1 MQLSA
6 IMVWDVALRPP
17 KVSEC
22 IHYLPL
28 SREQMCVISPV
39 ILSRIPLQEF
49 LFLKWSL
56 AFLYYLF
63 FDMHPF
69 SLALIFHSFCLR
81 FFFFLYLLYLQCN
94 FLQNITQLS
103 YIIYFFFCKATLPLC
118 HHFPLFL
125 SQVFFFFLKEV
136 SHFFFHSSFRQIR
149 CMSMKEGGN
158 KLD

>member
-1 MQLSA
+1 
-6 IMVWDVALRPP
+6 MVWDVALRPP

-49 LFLKWSL
+49 FFLKWSL

-63 FDMHPF
+63 FEMHPL

-81 FFFFLYLLYLQCN
+81 FFFIHVPFIPLVQLSSKYNSAFLHYLLFFVKQPSHYA
-94 FLQNITQLS
+94 
-103 YIIYFFFCKATLPLC
+103 IIFHFFV
-118 HHFPLFL
+118 
-125 SQVFFFFLKEV
+125 SSSFFFFKRSESYLLSLK
-136 SHFFFHSSFRQIR
+136 F
-149 CMSMKEGGN
+149 
-158 KLD
+158 

>member
-1 MQLSA
+1 
-6 IMVWDVALRPP
+6 MVWDVALRPP

-49 LFLKWSL
+49 FFLKWSL

-63 FDMHPF
+63 FEMHPL

-81 FFFFLYLLYLQCN
+81 FFFIPFIPLVQLSSKYNSAFLHYLL
-94 FLQNITQLS
+94 
-103 YIIYFFFCKATLPLC
+103 FFCKATLPLC
-118 HHFPLFL
+118 HHFPLFCL
-125 SQVFFFFLKEV
+125 KFFFFFLKEV
-136 SHFFFHSSFRQIR
+136 SHFFFHSSFR
-149 CMSMKEGGN
+149 
-158 KLD
+158 